1 MAYTLVPTELIVDG
15 AITSAKLDT
24 NIAISGTLG
33 VTGEVTL
40 ATHLVMGDNDKIK
53 IGTGGDLEIYHDG
66 SNSYIS
72 NSTGNL
78 YLGDTNGSVHIQ
90 AKLNEES
97 IVCTADG
104 AVSLYHDNAVKLST
118 TASGVAIGSTNNGVG
133 GTIDLSVGSTS
144 STGGITL
151 WSPTNGTHSLGFG
164 DGYTGT
170 DRYRGYVEYAHDGD
184 SMRFATNATEA
195 MRIDSS
201 QNLLVGTTVSNPA
214 GNNSVGVAIS
224 SGSYGGFIGV
234 TRDGNTPV
242 EINRKTSDGT
252 LITFRKDSSA
262 VGSIG
267 TANSG
272 DLYIGNDDT
281 TLLFAGGSDA
291 ILPRGTAGAA
301 RDGAISLGLSSHR
314 FNNLHLSGTAYVDT
328 YVEIGNIQTT
338 TNFPLIVKSGTNN
351 HAIAIEEA
359 SGGETWQLGVDVD
372 GDLGFYNSGGT
383 TASVTFDDSGN
394 VGIGT
399 DSPNA
404 AEFSATPNGVLEVEG
419 TKPVVYLSET
429 DTTDAHAW
437 LGVSSGVTYLG
448 STGSGL
454 QIRTGTDSAST
465 KVTVDT
471 SGNVGIGTSSPSK
484 TLHVNGELQVENNL
498 TLNENTPAI
507 VIPNGDL
514 RLFTGGTERMRIDSS
529 GNVGIGTDSPDRNL
543 HIETAGD
550 SYLRVSGNRGNAND
564 LHVGNI
570 EFENSFGSAG
580 VIAEIRAITGNSGTQ
595 STKGQLAFYTDD
607 GSTYAERMRID
618 SSGKVGIGT
627 SSPAQLLEVS
637 GNGGKSRFTRSGS
650 AGTTMEFYAGGSQ
663 SGGIQVQST
672 GLGISGGTG
681 ENHVFID
688 TSGNLRVNT
697 TAGVY
702 SGGEKM
708 SILASSSEGLG
719 IKTTSATKQC
729 LGLYNS
735 DAGGARHFVRFALGA
750 SGNEVGN
757 ITSTGTTTAYNTS
770 SDARLKDVTG
780 EARGLEVINELNPV
794 AYNWKESGQ
803 ADEGLI
809 AQEVK
814 EIVPNAVSGSE
825 EEMYQMDYSKLV
837 VHLVKAIQEQQTI
850 IDDLK
855 TRIETLEG

>member
-72 NSTGNL
+72 NSTGNI